1 MLPLAAVRGELRIQ
15 RPAWHTAVRQVL
27 GRQQACAWGPLRWH
41 AAGRD
46 LLLLVDQLQPAPQL
60 PRGDL
65 QPPHS
70 GWCVVVG
77 EPSGATASPS
87 SVLGNLLPT
96 LQVRPGQQVVVVVLP
111 AGGESAVQAFWTDG
125 LVVHPLASLV
135 VVGAGQ
141 RPLQPATNEPRP
153 AAPLLE
159 AAVPHQTSLRHSRTA
174 GGLGEALF
182 ARLRHQTVTV
192 VGLGR
197 LGWQAAFG
205 LAGMGIGQL
214 RLIDA
219 DVVGP
224 ENLDAMPGVVEGDVG
239 RRKIEVAAARLTE
252 FQPGLVVQGVAE
264 GMEQAGGRQLAARRC
279 DLLVTTVDDDAA
291 RLAVSLLAAET
302 LTPHLDLGSSLQREA
317 EGRITRQGDCRLL
330 MPGRGCVACV
340 GGLADRDGVLER
352 LRGPVGSLRRGRR
365 PEWQVERA
373 GSLGYW
379 NGIVVGCGLELYLG
393 LLRGEHD
400 SFWQRL
406 WWQPGEGL
414 ESRGSG
420 LERAPDCVFCG
431 RWTAAPARS

>member
-1 MLPLAAVRGELRIQ
+1 
-15 RPAWHTAVRQVL
+15 
-27 GRQQACAWGPLRWH
+27 
-41 AAGRD
+41 
-46 LLLLVDQLQPAPQL
+46 
-60 PRGDL
+60 
-65 QPPHS
+65 
-70 GWCVVVG
+70 
-77 EPSGATASPS
+77 
-87 SVLGNLLPT
+87 
-96 LQVRPGQQVVVVVLP
+96 
-111 AGGESAVQAFWTDG
+111 
-125 LVVHPLASLV
+125 
-135 VVGAGQ
+135 
-141 RPLQPATNEPRP
+141 
-153 AAPLLE
+153 
-159 AAVPHQTSLRHSRTA
+159 
-174 GGLGEALF
+174 
-182 ARLRHQTVTV
+182 
-192 VGLGR
+192 
-197 LGWQAAFG
+197 
-205 LAGMGIGQL
+205 MGIGQL

-219 DVVGP
+219 DVVGL
-224 ENLDAMPGVVEGDVG
+224 ENLDAMPGLVEGDVG

-302 LTPHLDLGSSLQREA
+302 LTPHLDLSSSLQREA
-317 EGRITRQGDCRLL
+317 KGRITRQGDCRLL

-340 GGLADRDGVLER
+340 GGLADRDAVLER

-379 NGIVVGCGLELYLG
+379 NGLVVGCGLELYLG

-420 LERAPDCVFCG
+420 VERAPDCAFCG
-431 RWTAAPARS
+431 RWTSTPARS